1 MDLMICVKKER
12 YAICQLS
19 SVPDLYKIHGFST
32 VSVTGKEISLVCE
45 QKSIPETAAKVSDN
59 WVMFEVMG
67 KLDFSVVGLIAEIS
81 TALARNNV
89 PIYAVSTFD
98 TDYFLVKAVHM
109 EKAIDALVTTGYPVV
124 Q

>member
-1 MDLMICVKKER
+1 MICVKKER
-12 YAICQLS
+12 YAVCQLS
-19 SVPDLYKIHGFST
+19 SVPDLYKIPGFSA

-45 QKSIPETAAKVSDN
+45 QKAVPDTASKVSEN

-67 KLDFSVVGLIAEIS
+67 KPDFTVVGLVAEIS
-81 TALARNNV
+81 TALAKNNV
-89 PIYAVSTFD
+89 PVYALSTFD